1 MQRSPLDAGIS
12 PSPAQDVL
20 QATHIQQRIKPADRM
35 EIPALWRGNDGV
47 WGCGCAVVRRI
58 AGRALIGRGTLVR

>member
-20 QATHIQQRIKPADRM
+20 QATHVQQRIKPADRM

-47 WGCGCAVVRRI
+47 
-58 AGRALIGRGTLVR
+58 